1 METQIIHYSFS
12 SWFFLRNLKRK
23 AKVLLAFILL
33 SFQMTTVSAQTTR
46 EVTGTVLDE
55 LGGPLPGVTILVDKS
70 PRGVVTDIDGTFTI
84 KVQNNEILVVS
95 YLGYQTQRIN
105 VGAQKKITVKLQ
117 PKTDELD
124 EVTVV
129 GFAKQKKESV
139 IAAVS
144 TIKPSELKV
153 PSSNLTSGLSGRMAG
168 IIAYQSSGEPGKD
181 NTNFFIRGVTTFGY
195 SSSPLILIDNIESS
209 TDDLA
214 RLSVDDIAY
223 FSIMKDATA
232 TAIYGARGANGVVLV
247 TTKEGKEGPAKVS
260 VRLENSISTPAR
272 DLEFADPVTYMKMY
286 NEAVVTRNPL
296 AARPFS
302 AEKIAN
308 TGKGLN
314 PYVYPE
320 VDWYNDLFKKSVMN
334 QRANVN
340 LSGGGTMA
348 RYYVSANFS
357 QDNGALKVDPK
368 NNYNT
373 NIDIQRIQLRTNINL
388 NLSKTTRFDIRVNA
402 NFEDYNGPIDG
413 GDAMYRKVRS
423 ASPVHFPKVYAPD
436 ESNVKTAHVLFGNAD
451 EGNYLNPYA
460 DMIRGYKSSHS
471 TLVTAQMELSQKL
484 DFITEGLNFRILA
497 NTTRYSDFSVV
508 REISPFY
515 YSIGYYDKENDRYT
529 LNQINPNDGREDL
542 NYTKKAPNVSSTYYF
557 EGSVTYNR
565 DFGKHSVGGLLVGTM
580 REYLTGNADNIQAS
594 LPSRNIGLSGRVT
607 YAYDSRYLFE
617 ANFGYNGSERFSKQE
632 RFGFFPSA
640 GVGYLVSNEDFWPEN
655 KFVNK
660 LKLRGTYG
668 LVGNDRIGESKDRF
682 YYISEVN
689 LNAGES
695 GIKFGENWQEGLQ
708 TVQIT
713 RYGNPYITWE
723 VAKKMDIGIETTLFN
738 FLEVQA
744 SYFREKRNKIYQER
758 PTIPA
763 ELGYASKLSANVGRA
778 SSYGAEIQMDA
789 NHSLSK
795 NLWIGIRGNFTF
807 ARSNYDYAEEAR
819 LLYPWLSVT
828 GYPIGQMRGL
838 IADRLFIDEADIAN
852 SPKQTYGDYMPG
864 DIKYR
869 DMNGDDV
876 IDNNDV
882 VPIGYPTVPEINY
895 GFGISMGYKDFDIS
909 CFFQGSAR
917 SSFYIDAMRTT
928 PFVNA
933 GTFEDDKHIFNGR
946 VSPNSVLKCWSD
958 NYWSESN
965 RNSYA
970 AQPRLTTELINNNV
984 KGSTWYIRDGS
995 YIRLK
1000 SVELGYTFPKKLLS
1014 KIRMSNLRLYV
1025 SGLNLLTFSKFKEW
1039 DVEQGGNGFNYP
1051 IQAVYNIGL
1060 NLNF

>member
-1 METQIIHYSFS
+1 MEKQITNH
-12 SWFFLRNLKRK
+12 LLK
-23 AKVLLAFILL
+23 VWLALIVL
-33 SFQMTTVSAQTTR
+33 SFQMTAITAQTTR
-46 EVTGTVLDE
+46 EVAGIVYDE
-55 LGGPLPGVTILVDKS
+55 QGEGLPGVTILVDKS
-70 PRGVVTDIDGTFTI
+70 SRGVVTDIDGSFSI
-84 KVQNNEILVVS
+84 KVGNADVLVFS
-95 YLGYQTQRIN
+95 YLGYQTQKVT
-105 VGAQKKITVKLQ
+105 VGVQKKITVKLQ

-153 PSSNLTSGLSGRMAG
+153 PSSNLTQGLSGRMAG

-209 TDDLA
+209 NDELA
-214 RLSVDDIAY
+214 RLSVDDIAS

-260 VRLENSISTPAR
+260 IRLENSISTPIR
-272 DLEFADPVTYMKMY
+272 NIQLADPVTYMKMY

-302 AEKIAN
+302 DEKIAN

-320 VDWYNDLFKKSVMN
+320 VDWYDELFKKTVMN

-373 NIDIQRIQLRTNINL
+373 NIDIKRIQLRTNINL
-388 NLSKTTRFDIRVNA
+388 DLTKTTQLDIRVNA

-413 GDAMYRKVRS
+413 GDLMYRKVRS
-423 ASPVHFPKVYAPD
+423 ASPVKFPKVYAPD
-436 ESNVKTAHVLFGNAD
+436 DSNVKTAHVLFGNAE

-460 DMIRGYKSSHS
+460 DMIRGYRSSHS
-471 TLVTAQMELSQKL
+471 TLVTAQMEFSQKL
-484 DFITEGLNFRILA
+484 NFITKGLDLRILA
-497 NTTRYSDFSVV
+497 NTTRYSDFALV
-508 REISPFY
+508 RETSPFY
-515 YSIGYYDKENDRYT
+515 YKIGYYDKDNDRYT
-529 LNQINPNDGREDL
+529 LNQLNPNTGKEDL
-542 NYTKKAPNVSSTYYF
+542 NYSGGTPGVNTTYYF
-557 EGSVTYNR
+557 EGSLNYSR

-580 REYLTGNADNIQAS
+580 REYLTGNGANIQQS

-607 YAYDSRYLFE
+607 YAFDSRYLFE

-640 GVGYLVSNEDFWPEN
+640 GVGYLISNEDFWPEN
-655 KFVNK
+655 KVVNK

-668 LVGNDRIGESKDRF
+668 LVGNDRIGDSNDRF

-695 GIKFGENWQEGLQ
+695 GIRFGENWQEGMQ
-708 TVQIT
+708 TVNIT
-713 RYGNPYITWE
+713 RYGNPFITWE
-723 VAKKMDIGIETTLFN
+723 VAKKLDLGIETTLFN
-738 FLEVQA
+738 FLEIQA
-744 SYFREKRNKIYQER
+744 SYFREKRNKIYQKRE
-758 PTIPA
+758 TIPE
-763 ELGYASKLSANVGRA
+763 ELGYAAKLSANVGRA

-789 NHSLSK
+789 NHSFNK
-795 NLWIGIRGNFTF
+795 NFWMGLRGSFTF
-807 ARSNYDYAEEAR
+807 ARSNYEYKEEAK
-819 LLYPWLSVT
+819 LEYPWLTVT

-869 DMNGDDV
+869 DINGDDV
-876 IDNNDV
+876 IDGNDI

-895 GFGISMGYKDFDIS
+895 GFGVSLGYKSFDIS

-917 SSFYIDAMRTT
+917 NSFYIDAMRTT
-928 PFVNA
+928 PFLNA
-933 GTFEDDKHIFNGR
+933 STFSKEESDLFGGR
-946 VSPNSVLKCWSD
+946 IAPTNVLKCWADS
-958 NYWSESN
+958 YWSESN

-970 AQPRLTTELINNNV
+970 ALPRLTTEKIENNTQ
-984 KGSTWYIRDGS
+984 GSTWYIRDGS

-1000 SVELGYTFPKKLLS
+1000 SVELGYTFPEKLLS
-1014 KIRMSNLRLYV
+1014 KIRMNNLRLYV

-1039 DVEQGGNGFNYP
+1039 DVEMGGNGFNYP
-1051 IQAVYNIGL
+1051 IQAVYNVGL
-1060 NLNF
+1060 NINF